1 MKTADLYDTDFAEW
15 AQQNAEL
22 LRSGRVSEADLENI
36 AEEIEDLGRR
46 ERHALESRFMRL
58 MEHLLKWQYQPE
70 RRGNSWRRSML
81 VQRQGIQDLLEE
93 SPSLRPTLTE
103 LIPKA
108 YGRAA
113 SLAALATGHSRS
125 EFPVECP
132 FTLEQLLDDEYLP

>member
-1 MKTADLYDTDFAEW
+1 
-15 AQQNAEL
+15 
-22 LRSGRVSEADLENI
+22 
-36 AEEIEDLGRR
+36 
-46 ERHALESRFMRL
+46 
-58 MEHLLKWQYQPE
+58 
-70 RRGNSWRRSML
+70 
-81 VQRQGIQDLLEE
+81 
-93 SPSLRPTLTE
+93 